1 MKKLM
6 LVAMVVLGTAAIT
19 FAQIGPSASDNLTVG
34 TDIVA
39 ALTCAKIND
48 LNLGTI
54 VQGQNRTVSPT
65 SSLPNTQV
73 GEFKVTG
80 TPSINVIFTFQPPAN
95 LSDGATPTPDVIAF
109 SNSTP
114 VWNTSELNTSGT
126 TAFGSSN
133 GGTIP
138 LPGGTVYIYVGG
150 SVTAG
155 ANQAVGHYTG
165 VYTLTVQYQ

>member
-19 FAQIGPSASDNLTVG
+19 FAQNGPSASDNLTVG

-39 ALTCAKIND
+39 ALTCSKIHD

-54 VQGQNRTVSPT
+54 VQGQSRTVSPT

-73 GEFKVTG
+73 GEFEVTG
-80 TPSINVIFTFQPPAN
+80 TPSISVIFTFAPPTN
-95 LSDGATPTPDVIAF
+95 LSDGASPADLIAF
-109 SNSTP
+109 TNSTP

-126 TAFGSSN
+126 TTFGSST
-133 GGTIP
+133 GGTIS
-138 LPGGTVYIYVGG
+138 LPGGTVYLYVGG

-155 ANQAVGHYTG
+155 VNQAIGHYTG
-165 VYTLTVQYQ
+165 TYTLTVQYQ